1 MIDNRWN
8 LWNVWNH
15 WNVPYTI
22 EPFESISRG
31 FYVSLSSAEAK
42 ALRSQTVISNKGRG
56 GRRYL
61 PFVFT
66 EQGVAMLSSVLNS
79 ERAVEI
85 NIEIMRAFVR
95 LREMIS
101 SNKDLARK
109 LDALERKVESHDV
122 HIRSLFEAIRQL
134 DGAAGAQEA
143 QDRLPSRRTRRAL
156 RQSITG
162 VCIRVFEIAA
172 TWQFPSESVLELLNR
187 RVEPP
192 TSGTCGTIGT
202 IGTAQSLSGV

>member
-1 MIDNRWN
+1 MF
-8 LWNVWNH
+8 
-15 WNVPYTI
+15 P
-22 EPFESISRG
+22 
-31 FYVSLSSAEAK
+31 LSSAEAK

-109 LDALERKVESHDV
+109 LGALERKVESHDV

-134 DGAAGAQEA
+134 MTPPEPKKRKIGFLVEERAARYG
-143 QDRLPSRRTRRAL
+143 
-156 RQSITG
+156 
-162 VCIRVFEIAA
+162 
-172 TWQFPSESVLELLNR
+172 NR
-187 RVEPP
+187 
-192 TSGTCGTIGT
+192 
-202 IGTAQSLSGV
+202 

>member
-1 MIDNRWN
+1 
-8 LWNVWNH
+8 
-15 WNVPYTI
+15 
-22 EPFESISRG
+22 
-31 FYVSLSSAEAK
+31 
-42 ALRSQTVISNKGRG
+42 
-56 GRRYL
+56 
-61 PFVFT
+61 
-66 EQGVAMLSSVLNS
+66 MLSSVLNS

-109 LDALERKVESHDV
+109 LGALERKVESHDV
-122 HIRSLFEAIRQL
+122 HIRSLFRSDPPAY
-134 DGAAGAQEA
+134 GAAGAEEA

-172 TWQFPSESVLELLNR
+172 TWQFPSESVLEILNR
-187 RVEPP
+187 RGSPRPLEPVERLEPLEP
-192 TSGTCGTIGT
+192 
-202 IGTAQSLSGV
+202 LSPWAVFDRLTPWTDGN

>member
-1 MIDNRWN
+1 M
-8 LWNVWNH
+8 
-15 WNVPYTI
+15 T
-22 EPFESISRG
+22 ETESSQFEVHYPEALAHARAIMNATESPRAWAQEVIQAVKRNFSR
-31 FYVSLSSAEAK
+31 FPADFMFPLSSAEAK

-134 DGAAGAQEA
+134 MAPPEPKKRKIGFLVDERAARYGK
-143 QDRLPSRRTRRAL
+143 R
-156 RQSITG
+156 
-162 VCIRVFEIAA
+162 
-172 TWQFPSESVLELLNR
+172 
-187 RVEPP
+187 
-192 TSGTCGTIGT
+192 
-202 IGTAQSLSGV
+202 